1 MFGSDIAVCVNA
13 SGWLLVGMSVCL
25 GWRGTVFDVS
35 LAFIASFIF
44 SVAGGVGTLVVGYG
58 LSLLSSGGVLS
69 LVSGVFF
76 RESFCVL
83 LIVFCPMF
91 VHCVGCIVGSR
102 LLFLYLLLF
111 FRCGCCCCSFAS
123 K

>member
-1 MFGSDIAVCVNA
+1 MFGSDVEVCVNA
-13 SGWLLVGMSVCL
+13 GCWLSMRKVSVL
-25 GWRGTVFDVS
+25 RGEETVFDVS